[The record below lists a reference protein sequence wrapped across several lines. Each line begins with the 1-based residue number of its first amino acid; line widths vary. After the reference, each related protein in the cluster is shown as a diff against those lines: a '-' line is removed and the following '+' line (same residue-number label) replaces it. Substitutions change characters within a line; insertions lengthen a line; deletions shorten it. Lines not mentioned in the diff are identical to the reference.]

1 MRINFSGK
9 LYRAIAYHVR
19 DSDHL
24 VDMAVESLATEHRPK
39 LVIAGWSAYPREL
52 DFAAFRRIADEAGAY
67 FLVDM
72 AHFAGL
78 VATQLHPSPV
88 PYAHVVTT
96 TTHRTLG
103 GPRARCDPHR

>member
-1 MRINFSGK
+1 M
-9 LYRAIAYHVR
+9 R

-24 VDMAVESLATEHRPK
+24 VDMAAVESLAKEHRPK
-39 LVIAGWSAYPREL
+39 L
-52 DFAAFRRIADEAGAY
+52 DFAAFRRIADEAAAY

-78 VATQLHPSPV
+78 VATQRHPSPV

-96 TTHRTLG
+96 TTHKTLG
-103 GPRARCDPHR
+103 GPRGRCDPHR